1 MEMSLN
7 ICQKC
12 PLFMPMWYSSKFE
25 PFICDSSVKI
35 LTLLDCTYDSQ
46 TPVVKDHRNLKVYTF
61 TVQTPL
67 QFIFLQIH
75 LNYQP

>member
-46 TPVVKDHRNLKVYTF
+46 TPVVKDHTENYGKN
-61 TVQTPL
+61 
-67 QFIFLQIH
+67 QI
-75 LNYQP
+75 NQ